1 MEVIMVTEIAVLNAV
16 PGKEEELGQAIIRGL
31 EVIRQHPG
39 CISSHVTRCI
49 ELPGRYMVTNV
60 WTSLEAHIVDF
71 RGGPLFSQWRG
82 HINGLYEGN
91 PEVFHYQAY

>member
-1 MEVIMVTEIAVLNAV
+1 MVTEIAVLNAV

-49 ELPGRYMVTNV
+49 ELPGRYMVVNV

-82 HINGLYEGN
+82 QINGMYEGN
-91 PEVFHYQAY
+91 TEVFHYQAY